1 VVPAPKWTAP
11 GSQWPQHGS
20 PWNDHKN
27 ATEEK
32 ASLGYGI
39 LDANAGSMVWT
50 FKLSEGNATKDS
62 LVIYRHA

>member
-1 VVPAPKWTAP
+1 VP

-20 PWNDHKN
+20 PWNDHHN

-39 LDANAGSMVWT
+39 LDTNSTTMVWT
-50 FKLSEGNATKDS
+50 FKLSEGNITQDS
-62 LVIYRHA
+62 LVIQRTVN